1 MNLYVAKSMIMSPL
15 DFSLRESE
23 CGLIYQYSLKD
34 QWHQIFFTRSCT
46 CRGKKN
52 CVCSWQNLSCT
63 NVCLCESSN
72 NCNNEVTQQTR
83 FHNFA
88 TVYEEEDIDEDLY
101 MSVVCSLALHNSVLI
116 DKHAVIKNLFSLI
129 NEN

>member
-1 MNLYVAKSMIMSPL
+1 MWFNIPIFFEGPMAS
-15 DFSLRESE
+15 D
-23 CGLIYQYSLKD
+23 
-34 QWHQIFFTRSCT
+34 FFTRSCT